1 VEAATREHQVRDG
14 DWRRIY
20 VLQHPILISIA
31 VTMLLTGVL
40 LSTSP
45 PLFQHSVVARALP
58 QGLEY
63 PWDAC
68 LVLGS
73 ALILVGIWRL
83 DSRFEASGAVL
94 LAAALT
100 IWVFVYVTETDHN
113 GEVSVILA
121 PALAGA
127 VACGMALRAFTLV
140 TAPEARPW
148 LKRSRS

>member
-1 VEAATREHQVRDG
+1 MREHNVRDS

-40 LSTSP
+40 LSMSP
-45 PLFQHSVVARALP
+45 PLFQHTVVAKALP

-73 ALILVGIWRL
+73 SLILVGIWKL

-94 LAAALT
+94 LAAALV
-100 IWVFVYVTETDHN
+100 IWVFVYITEVPHDQ
-113 GEVSVILA
+113 EFSVVLA